1 MSLYVRCQ
9 KWAHSLIGS
18 YRGYEVIIWTYKL
31 ASGMYVPDS
40 AVSAVSTA
48 QRGELRIVD
57 DQRKHCVFWL
67 IH

>member
-1 MSLYVRCQ
+1 
-9 KWAHSLIGS
+9 
-18 YRGYEVIIWTYKL
+18 
-31 ASGMYVPDS
+31 MYVSDS

>member
-1 MSLYVRCQ
+1 MSYAKSGRT
-9 KWAHSLIGS
+9 ALIGS

-31 ASGMYVPDS
+31 ASGVYLHDS
-40 AVSAVSTA
+40 AVSAASSTHA